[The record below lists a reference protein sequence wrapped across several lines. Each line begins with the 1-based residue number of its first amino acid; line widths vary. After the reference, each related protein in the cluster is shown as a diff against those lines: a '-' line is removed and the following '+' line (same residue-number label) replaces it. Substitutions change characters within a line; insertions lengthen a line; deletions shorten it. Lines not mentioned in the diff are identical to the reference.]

1 MMHIRVLG
9 CHGSSHPG
17 FNTTAFLLNDNIL
30 IDAGTVVS
38 VLAPEDQAKIDYIL
52 VTHAHLDHIKDI
64 PFLADNV
71 YYDRRKSPLV
81 VISKKN
87 ILETIHTHLFN
98 GDIWPDFTKI
108 PDSDHPV
115 LAFLPIESNKS
126 ITIDGFK
133 ISAVEV
139 NHAVE
144 TVAYVVESKD
154 GTVIF
159 IGDTG
164 PTDEIWSI
172 ANKTDNL
179 KAIFVETS
187 LPDKMQH
194 VANVTGHLTPAALHE
209 ELEKLETLHT
219 DVYLYH
225 MKLMYRP
232 FIKSELASLEKKN
245 MHILQD
251 GQVIRIGSV

>member
-1 MMHIRVLG
+1 MMNIKVLG
-9 CHGSSHPG
+9 CHGSRHPG

-38 VLAPEDQAKIDYIL
+38 VLTPEDQAKIDYIL

-64 PFLADNV
+64 PFLADNI
-71 YYDRRKSPLV
+71 YYTKRNSPLV
-81 VISKKN
+81 VISKQT

-108 PDSDHPV
+108 PSSENPV
-115 LAFLPIESNKS
+115 MRFQGIESNK
-126 ITIDGFK
+126 TIRVDGFR
-133 ISAVEV
+133 ITAVEV

-144 TVAYVVESKD
+144 TMAYVVESEE
-154 GTVIF
+154 GAVIF

-164 PTDEIWSI
+164 PTDEIWET
-172 ANKTDNL
+172 ANKVKNL

-187 LPDKMQH
+187 LPDTMQH
-194 VANVTGHLTPAALHE
+194 VADLTGHLTPAALDE
-209 ELEKLETLHT
+209 ELRKLGALHT

-232 FIKSELASLEKKN
+232 SIKNELALLEKKN
-245 MHILQD
+245 MHILHD
-251 GQVIRIGSV
+251 GQVISITSA